1 MTASKL
7 TSTISGTS
15 NFCEDS
21 GRRASA
27 SALMLF
33 TVIAMGL
40 FVPAESANAAT
51 ENRFAGQ
58 AVSDPIVTSEIT
70 WTNLANIVSDDNS
83 DANTEKVPSGFDSD
97 EIHEHLR
104 SRNYGFTIPA
114 GETILGIEVQVEV
127 WDANATLDM
136 DDSDARLAKADVPV
150 GADRSI
156 AGVWPSTRTVRTYGS
171 PTDLWGTTWTP
182 AEVNAAGF
190 GFALQPRA
198 LSGGTG
204 AIAQVDYHRII
215 VYYTGGTPTADLDLT
230 KTDSADPV
238 PVSTPFTYTLTAT
251 NNGPDAANNVTLVD
265 TLPATVAFQLATPSQ
280 GGCVHSG
287 EPFGGTVTCT
297 LGTIANA
304 ANATVAIDVDAPSTP
319 GGINNSATVSA
330 DETDPVAGNNTANE
344 PTTIEAPVCPGGVVT
359 TTVDSTTGGS
369 LRACIIW
376 ANGNAGIDTLNVPA
390 GTYTLT
396 IAGSGEDAA
405 ATGDLDIT
413 DGIII
418 NGNAAA
424 ATVIDGNSIDR
435 VFDILGASATF
446 TNLTIRSGNVTGDG
460 GGIAL
465 DATASLTMST
475 STVSGNTT
483 GATGGGIIN
492 AGGTVWLTNVTLS
505 GNTAVWGGG
514 LQCEGPCTLT
524 NVTVTGNTA
533 PTAGGGVRL
542 RTGPGS
548 ITFLNTIVA
557 NNTSGGDADC
567 DGNFTKIFSNGNNL
581 SSDGT
586 CDFTSPGD
594 LENTDPLLGPLQD
607 NGGPTFTHDL
617 LVGSPAIEGGTN
629 TGCPATDQRG
639 TVRPGG
645 VLCDIGAI
653 EGIAPV
659 DVCPGG
665 IVTTTADTGAS
676 SLRQCI
682 NYANGIPGTTIQF
695 NIPGP
700 GNRSAGADSWWEISP
715 ATPLPMVTAAA
726 TVIDGTTQTTNQGD
740 TNSRGPEVEIDGAGL
755 GAAAN
760 GLVLGATAGGSTIR
774 GLAVGNFSDNGIL
787 LLGDSNVV
795 AGNYLGLSA
804 DGDTVAANNPSATN
818 YLGGIRVESA
828 SNTIGG
834 VAAADR
840 NVISGNGFAG
850 IELFGAGA
858 TGNMVY
864 GNYVGIDATG
874 VLARPNSQEGIDLEL
889 SSSNIIGGPAAGQ
902 RNILSGNGS
911 DGIEIDG
918 GDNNVVQGNYI
929 GTDVTGTALIPNVR
943 DGIDINENG
952 GDGAANNLIGGT
964 GANEGN
970 LIRGN
975 ALYGVNIRGATVN
988 NNAILGNRI
997 HGNVLLDIDLN
1008 DDGITVNDPLDA
1020 DAGPNDLLNYPVIVA
1035 APESAGT
1042 ITAYFELDVPAGD
1055 YRVEFFSNPSGAHAS
1070 GNGGGEVFA
1079 EATTITHAGAGIEL
1093 FAHAFAGAAGDI
1105 ITATA
1110 TEELAGPVYNSTSE
1124 FSTAFTATALAPF
1137 TARWPLDETS
1147 GVIAS
1152 DIDAGNDGTYR
1163 NGVLLNQLG
1172 ACTDT
1177 GTAVY
1182 FNGIDD
1188 LVEVPHVAEYLTD
1201 EGTVSFWA
1209 NADAILASPQGL
1221 FSKDSTD
1228 LDTGGH
1234 LTFTIQPGGD
1244 VQVRLQSTTSS
1255 MFVNSAPIT
1264 PGTWFHV
1271 AFTWGPG
1278 GMALYID
1285 GAAPVTDPY
1294 IGGLGTAS
1302 GGTGNFE
1309 PIAFGAGTT
1318 VSDDLLVTP
1327 TTQFFAGY
1335 MDDVRINNRALTLP
1349 EIQTLANC
1357 TPSLGIVK
1365 LAFWPDGTPIPT
1377 GATIPSGVEFKY
1389 LLYVN
1394 NPGAMISDVT
1404 VRDVL
1409 DPAFVY
1415 QAGTIRAD
1423 NSLANC
1429 AAATCIP
1436 AEELAIFAAVDAAAL
1451 LTDAA
1456 DADVA
1461 SYTGASLSVDTGD
1474 GNVANLQLDINGN
1487 AVWAILF
1494 SVKMP

>member
-1 MTASKL
+1 MTASKA
-7 TSTISGTS
+7 TSTINGRSGWALTLLFCVVCCLAVESTAEGATVRDEFDAISYNGNNGTANWTSDWIEFGEADGPSAGFARVLSSGSCEAGNCIRLGYADGVNDYTGVDREANLSGATTATLTYEYQASSANLGFLRVEISTTGLPGSWTVLGLHDLGDGNIGGSASIDISAYISATTFVRFSGTNVDNNPLS
-15 NFCEDS
+15 NEPFR
-21 GRRASA
+21 GF
-27 SALMLF
+27 MHF
-33 TVIAMGL
+33 
-40 FVPAESANAAT
+40 
-51 ENRFAGQ
+51 
-58 AVSDPIVTSEIT
+58 
-70 WTNLANIVSDDNS
+70 DDIQIS
-83 DANTEKVPSGFDSD
+83 T
-97 EIHEHLR
+97 
-104 SRNYGFTIPA
+104 
-114 GETILGIEVQVEV
+114 
-127 WDANATLDM
+127 
-136 DDSDARLAKADVPV
+136 DVPV
-150 GADRSI
+150 
-156 AGVWPSTRTVRTYGS
+156 
-171 PTDLWGTTWTP
+171 
-182 AEVNAAGF
+182 
-190 GFALQPRA
+190 
-198 LSGGTG
+198 
-204 AIAQVDYHRII
+204 
-215 VYYTGGTPTADLDLT
+215 
-230 KTDSADPV
+230 
-238 PVSTPFTYTLTAT
+238 
-251 NNGPDAANNVTLVD
+251 
-265 TLPATVAFQLATPSQ
+265 
-280 GGCVHSG
+280 
-287 EPFGGTVTCT
+287 
-297 LGTIANA
+297 
-304 ANATVAIDVDAPSTP
+304 
-319 GGINNSATVSA
+319 
-330 DETDPVAGNNTANE
+330 
-344 PTTIEAPVCPGGVVT
+344 VCPGGVVT
-359 TTVDSTTGGS
+359 TTVDSATGGS

-376 ANGNAGIDTLNVPA
+376 ANGNPGVDTLNVPA

-396 IAGSGEDAA
+396 IAGTGENAA

-413 DGIII
+413 DGIVI
-418 NGNAAA
+418 NGKAGT
-424 ATVIDGNSIDR
+424 ATIIDANSIDR
-435 VFDILGASATF
+435 VFEVLDVSATF
-446 TNLTIRSGNVTGDG
+446 SNLTIRNGNVVGGGGGIAVSAAGSATLSTSTFSGNTASTDG
-460 GGIAL
+460 GGISAAGTL
-465 DATASLTMST
+465 VLTNA
-475 STVSGNTT
+475 TVSGNT
-483 GATGGGIIN
+483 ANQGGGIN
-492 AGGTVWLTNVTLS
+492 C
-505 GNTAVWGGG
+505 
-514 LQCEGPCTLT
+514 QGPCTLT
-524 NVTVTGNTA
+524 NVTVTDNTA
-533 PTAGGGVRL
+533 PSNGGGVRQ
-542 RTGPGS
+542 RTGSGS

-557 NNTSGGDADC
+557 SNISGGNVDC
-567 DGNFTKIFSNGNNL
+567 DGNFASLFSNGNNL
-581 SSDGT
+581 SSDAS
-586 CDFTSPGD
+586 CDFSSAGD
-594 LENTDPLLGPLQD
+594 QQNTDPLLGPLQN

-617 LVGSPAIEGGTN
+617 LVGSTAIEGGTN

-639 TVRPGG
+639 TARPDGA
-645 VLCDIGAI
+645 LCDIGAV

-700 GNRSAGADSWWEISP
+700 GNRSAGADSWWGISP

-740 TNSRGPEVEIDGAGL
+740 TNSRGPEVEIDGAGA

-760 GLVLGATAGGSTIR
+760 GLVIGITADGSTIR
-774 GLAVGNFSDNGIL
+774 SLAIGNFSNNGIL

-804 DGDTVAANNPSATN
+804 DGDTVAANNLSATN

-834 VAAADR
+834 VTAADR

-929 GTDVTGTALIPNVR
+929 GTDVTGTALIPNIR

-952 GDGAANNLIGGT
+952 GDGAMDNLIGGT
-964 GANEGN
+964 GVNEGN

-975 ALYGVNIRGATVN
+975 TLYGVSVRGVTVD

-997 HGNVLLDIDLN
+997 YANVLLGIDLN
-1008 DDGITVNDPLDA
+1008 DDGVTANDPLDA

-1042 ITAYFELDVPAGD
+1042 ITAYFELDVAAGD
-1055 YRVEFFSNPSGAHAS
+1055 YRVEFFINPSGAHAS

-1079 EATTITHAGAGIEL
+1079 GATTITHAGAGVEL
-1093 FAHAFAGAAGDI
+1093 FSHAFAGSPGDI

-1124 FSTAFTATALAPF
+1124 FSTAFTATALVPF

-1152 DIDAGNDGTYR
+1152 DIDAGNDGTYL
-1163 NGVLLNQLG
+1163 NGVLLNQFA

-1177 GTAVY
+1177 GNAVY
-1182 FNGIDD
+1182 FAGADD
-1188 LVEVPHVAEYLTD
+1188 LVEVPHVADYLID
-1201 EGTVSFWA
+1201 EGTVSFWV
-1209 NADAILASPQGL
+1209 NADAILASPQGM
-1221 FSKDSTD
+1221 FSKDSTN

-1234 LTFTIQPGGD
+1234 LTFTIEPGGD
-1244 VQVRLQSTTSS
+1244 VQVRLQSTTTSF
-1255 MFVNSAPIT
+1255 FVNSAPIT

-1285 GAAPVTDPY
+1285 AAAPVTDPY
-1294 IGGLGTAS
+1294 IGGLGATS
-1302 GGTGNFE
+1302 GGSGNFE

-1335 MDDVRINNRALTLP
+1335 MDDVRIINRALTLP
-1349 EIQTLANC
+1349 EIQTLAAC
-1357 TPSLGIVK
+1357 TPSLRIVK
-1365 LAFWPDGTPIPT
+1365 RAFWPDGTPIPS

-1394 NPGAMISDVT
+1394 NPGAAISDVT
-1404 VRDVL
+1404 VGDVL
-1409 DPAFVY
+1409 DPVFVY
-1415 QAGTIRAD
+1415 QAGTIQAD
-1423 NSLANC
+1423 NSLADC
-1429 AAATCIP
+1429 AAVTCTP
-1436 AEELAIFAAVDAAAL
+1436 AEELAIFAAVDAAAV
-1451 LTDAA
+1451 LTDAV
-1456 DADVA
+1456 DGDVA
-1461 SYTGASLSVDTGD
+1461 SYTGASLSVDAGD
-1474 GNVANLQLDINGN
+1474 GNIANLQLDINAN
-1487 AVWAILF
+1487 EIWAILF
-1494 SVKMP
+1494 AVKMP